1 MGNRAVITTAPFS
14 FDNVGIYVHWNGGQE
29 SIEGFLA
36 ACREMG
42 YCDPTRDPS
51 YGLARLT
58 QAIGLFFDAGDSSSV
73 GIGTCGQLD
82 CDNGDNGVWLIGK
95 DWAIVGHGSPRGDG
109 TWEAYPVAEAG
120 TVDPKKSAKI
130 KADILQLTNNAARKH
145 LVRRGLA

>member
-36 ACREMG
+36 ACRELG
-42 YCDPTRDPS
+42 YRDPTYSPS

-58 QAIGLFFDAGDSSSV
+58 QAIGLFFDAGDDTSV

-82 CDNGDNGVWLIGK
+82 CDNGDNAVWLIGK
-95 DWAIVGHGSPRGDG
+95 DWAIVGHGVPRGDG

-120 TVDPKKSAKI
+120 TVDPEKSAKI